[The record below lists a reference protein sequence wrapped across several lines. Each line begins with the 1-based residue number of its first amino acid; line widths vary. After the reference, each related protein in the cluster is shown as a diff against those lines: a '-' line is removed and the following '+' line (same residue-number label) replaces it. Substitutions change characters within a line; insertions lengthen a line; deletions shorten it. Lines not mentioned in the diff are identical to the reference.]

1 MNHSYHNTTESSGQD
16 LDKYESQAKSQDEII
31 LQEITYHDLAFY
43 GTRYQKHGWTPSEV
57 EQAIIRHHNKHWP
70 ITSIRRALSNLT
82 KRGLLQKLD
91 TQRNGPHNRPE
102 HCWSL
107 PAGQQRLF

>member
-1 MNHSYHNTTESSGQD
+1 MAGIKREDMNYSYHNTTESSGQD
-16 LDKYESQAKSQDEII
+16 LDKYESKAKSQEEII
-31 LQEITYHDLAFY
+31 LALM
-43 GTRYQKHGWTPSEV
+43 KHMYLLTWTPSTLQV
-57 EQAIIRHHNKHWP
+57 HLRVGYDKHWP

-82 KRGLLQKLD
+82 KRNLLRKLD
-91 TQRNGPHNRPE
+91 TQCNGPYGRPE